1 MEETRIIYYVDDEET
16 PYLIKFH
23 SPPEQITLGDFKNA
37 LNRPNYKFFFK
48 SLDDDFGV
56 VKEEITD
63 DDAKL
68 PYVNGRVVSWLV
80 VSEGSTQSDNHS
92 SSGKEV
98 LLVDSDKSKDKGT
111 VSDSSDPKSPS
122 FRNYNKVPTKHSS
135 SSKKQEEGSKSHRQ
149 NHKFTGP
156 EKITLD
162 ETDDAFDEIDSI
174 YNEDKVPPLR
184 KFSDFKHSVKLK
196 KLRNAQ
202 GSHSNNSNNNN
213 GTTNNA
219 VKQQPIYESS
229 SSMMSSDLDTTSF
242 FDSEDDSSRFSS
254 ATETTMSSKYG
265 KQRRQLRRR
274 RKMPHLSRA
283 SSFSSMTD
291 STVSLNI
298 ITVTLNMDTVPFLGI
313 SIVGQTNGSQE
324 NGDGGIYVGS
334 IMKGGAVALDGRIE
348 PGDMILEV
356 NGISF
361 ENVSNEEAVRTLKE
375 QVQKLGPVTLVVAK
389 SWDPNPPGYMLPQQD
404 PVRPIDPRAWV
415 LHTQAMGNMAP
426 PTQPPSSGD
435 QFIQSGKYLPYAGAM
450 STVAIEVQNPQG
462 KFINRN
468 DESIPS
474 PLTVNHEPAIIIRAM
489 AQADSGLLIRD
500 RLWLK
505 ITIYNAF
512 IGSDLVDW
520 LYSHVQ
526 GFSDRKEARKFATNL
541 LKMGFI
547 RHTVNKSSFS
557 EQCYYVLNDMT
568 SALSVMNL
576 ESEIDSVSVVAGQQQ
591 SKARLMHQDPGC
603 KESPI
608 LSSGFQSACSNK
620 WSGFNPQSNPGPEM
634 YSQAQILNINNNNNN
649 SNFKYQNFYPDTIQ
663 QQSQSLVKPLGLSSN
678 LKPSRGPGS
687 VNSGSGSSAS
697 GSSGNVARNISMPVY
712 HIQNQPPVIGS
723 GIVLPDASQYPM
735 HNSPPPSYQQS
746 MSIGTIL
753 GKNQSIMTG
762 DSSSNQFSLAISNG
776 ILNENSSS
784 GFFSDGVDKCD

>member
-122 FRNYNKVPTKHSS
+122 FRNYNKIPTKHSS
-135 SSKKQEEGSKSHRQ
+135 SSKKQEESNKIHRQ

-202 GSHSNNSNNNN
+202 GSHGNSNSSSNNNN
-213 GTTNNA
+213 SNSNNA
-219 VKQQPIYESS
+219 SNNAPAKQQPIYESS

-313 SIVGQTNGSQE
+313 SIVGQTNGNQE

-361 ENVSNEEAVRTLKE
+361 ENVSNEEAVRTLRE

-389 SWDPNPPGYMLPQQD
+389 SWDPNPTGYMLPQQD

-426 PTQPPSSGD
+426 PNQPPVASGD

-450 STVAIEVQNPQG
+450 STVASTITTTSSSL
-462 KFINRN
+462 KSRT
-468 DESIPS
+468 DETIPS
-474 PLTVNHEPAIIIRAM
+474 PLTTNHEPSVIIRAM
-489 AQADSGLLIRD
+489 AQADSGLPIRD

-526 GFSDRKEARKFATNL
+526 GFTDRKDARKFATNL

-557 EQCYYVLNDMT
+557 EHQ
-568 SALSVMNL
+568 
-576 ESEIDSVSVVAGQQQ
+576 
-591 SKARLMHQDPGC
+591 RLTRFRLLP
-603 KESPI
+603 
-608 LSSGFQSACSNK
+608 AN
-620 WSGFNPQSNPGPEM
+620 SNPKRDWCIK
-634 YSQAQILNINNNNNN
+634 ILA
-649 SNFKYQNFYPDTIQ
+649 
-663 QQSQSLVKPLGLSSN
+663 VR
-678 LKPSRGPGS
+678 SRQFS
-687 VNSGSGSSAS
+687 H
-697 GSSGNVARNISMPVY
+697 R
-712 HIQNQPPVIGS
+712 
-723 GIVLPDASQYPM
+723 
-735 HNSPPPSYQQS
+735 
-746 MSIGTIL
+746 
-753 GKNQSIMTG
+753 
-762 DSSSNQFSLAISNG
+762 DSSLLAVTNGQVTISSR
-776 ILNENSSS
+776 IL
-784 GFFSDGVDKCD
+784 VQKCIHKHKS